1 MKGFSWV
8 IAFVLLSVLPAEAQA
23 PGGAAAQPLTA
34 MQNYRQGRDLE
45 ALNRMAEANVY
56 YNEAIRICLEEVSR
70 SVATRDTYTVMA
82 WTMQRQRRYADV
94 ISWGERGLRV
104 FPNEFR
110 IVEMMG
116 EAFFY
121 LENYEQSLSCMQ
133 RYANAMPQGERVA
146 VAYFFIGEIFRLTE
160 RFRHADIAYTTALR
174 LEPSLSLWWYR
185 LGSVRE
191 AVGDR
196 GPAVEAYQQALR
208 LNPNYR
214 EARSAL
220 ARLQ

>member
-1 MKGFSWV
+1 MKGFSCIIV
-8 IAFVLLSVLPAEAQA
+8 FVLLSILPAQAQA
-23 PGGAAAQPLTA
+23 PGGTAAQPLTA
-34 MQNYRQGRDLE
+34 MQNYRLGRDLE
-45 ALNRMAEANVY
+45 ALNRMAEANAY

-70 SVATRDTYTVMA
+70 NTATRDTYTA
-82 WTMQRQRRYADV
+82 ITWTMQRQRRYADV
-94 ISWGERGLRV
+94 ITWGERGLRV
-104 FPNEFR
+104 FPDEFR

-121 LENYEQSLSCMQ
+121 LDNYEQSLAYMQ
-133 RYANAMPQGERVA
+133 RYTNAMPQGERVA
-146 VAYFFIGEIFRLTE
+146 VAYFFVGEIYRITE
-160 RFRHADIAYTTALR
+160 KYHHADIAYTTALR
-174 LEPSLSLWWYR
+174 LDPSLPLWWYR

-196 GPAVEAYQQALR
+196 RPAIEAYQQALR

-214 EARSAL
+214 EANTAL